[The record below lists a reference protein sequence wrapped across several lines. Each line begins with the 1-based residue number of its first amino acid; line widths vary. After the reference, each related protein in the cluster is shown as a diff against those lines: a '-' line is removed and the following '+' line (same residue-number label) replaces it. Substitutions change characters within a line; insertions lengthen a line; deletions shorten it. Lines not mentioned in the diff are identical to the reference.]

1 VTSTKIK
8 ANAERSTPNAEPRS
22 QSIPVAL
29 TIAGSDSSAGAGIQ
43 ADLKT
48 FTALGVYGLTAVT
61 CVVAETPGRVSRIEP
76 VSAEMV
82 REQIEVLA
90 KRFPIA
96 AIKTGLLCSGE
107 IILAVAQAIRSKDIL
122 FVGRAGVSA
131 AESTGWKPASPT
143 TETAVPRA
151 RLVVDPV
158 IVATSGDPLL
168 EPDAIEIYEKE
179 LFPLATLITPN
190 LDEAAQL
197 LGEKIQDRQSME
209 RAARA
214 LSQKYRAAVLLK
226 GGHSPGDYAV
236 DLLFARRKI
245 TEFSAPF
252 VRDVATHGTGCTYS
266 AAITA
271 GLASGLSLEQAICRA
286 KTFVTA
292 AIAQRFRW
300 RLCTSKNLDALN
312 HWPNKSAR

>member
-1 VTSTKIK
+1 M
-8 ANAERSTPNAEPRS
+8 
-22 QSIPVAL
+22 
-29 TIAGSDSSAGAGIQ
+29 
-43 ADLKT
+43 
-48 FTALGVYGLTAVT
+48 T

-96 AIKTGLLCSGE
+96 ALKTGLLCSGE
-107 IILAVAQAIRSKDIL
+107 IISAVAQAIRSTDVL
-122 FVGRAGVSA
+122 SVGRPGISP
-131 AESTGWKPASPT
+131 AESTGGKPASPT
-143 TETAVPRA
+143 TETHVPRA

-209 RAARA
+209 HAART
-214 LSQKYRAAVLLK
+214 LSEKYRAAILLK

-292 AIAQRFRW
+292 SIAQHFRW
-300 RLCTSKNLDALN
+300 RLRTGKNLDALN
-312 HWPNKSAR
+312 HWPNESAR